1 MFKSIAKL
9 AFFAAASAMYMSEA
23 DAAADPKALYFNEK
37 TNVIFVDSATR
48 APEDGIRQIQPDEV
62 DGLRAGGAAIDQT
75 VTEFLGND
83 ASAPSAATATPDASA
98 STSATGAEAGN
109 TDAAAAS
116 SPSATAATDVSSEQ
130 PASTA
135 LADASGEGA
144 VSPAASSSA
153 SDTSSSAQAASPA
166 DDTAEHE
173 AALADQPNPGVVFEP
188 VATASGPSTGELTA
202 AASAPTLAEVPLD
215 DAGTPIDQNTGKVV
229 VDADAHSEAKDRFAG
244 ILAALHRF
252 EEDSVETLKAELRAI
267 GTLLHLHSAASSQ
280 ADATGDY
287 KPSDLS

>member
-1 MFKSIAKL
+1 MLKSILL
-9 AFFAAASAMYMSEA
+9 AALCATLPMHMSDA
-23 DAAADPKALYFNEK
+23 DAAAAPKALYFNEH
-37 TNVIFVDSATR
+37 TNLIFVDSADR
-48 APEDGIRQIQPDEV
+48 AAEDGVRQIQPDEV

-75 VTEFLGND
+75 VTEFLGNG

-98 STSATGAEAGN
+98 STSATGADAGN
-109 TDAAAAS
+109 ADAAAAS
-116 SPSATAATDVSSEQ
+116 SLSATAATGASSEQ
-130 PASTA
+130 PVSTES
-135 LADASGEGA
+135 ADASGEGA
-144 VSPAASSSA
+144 VSPAASTSA

-173 AALADQPNPGVVFEP
+173 AALAAQPNPGVTFEP
-188 VATASGPSTGELTA
+188 VATASGPTTGELTA
-202 AASAPTLAEVPLD
+202 AASAPTLAEVPVD

-244 ILAALHRF
+244 ILAALHQF
-252 EEDSVETLKAELRAI
+252 EEDSLEKLKNELRAI
-267 GTLLHLHSAASSQ
+267 GTLLHLHSVASSQ